1 VFLRIVKARG
11 GEGVQHEYVR
21 LVEGYREHG
30 KNKQRVVA
38 HLGRKDMLLEHLDSL
53 NRLLRGERLPTG
65 AVRAGAVEATQAW
78 DWGPFLVAAHLW
90 RAMGLAAILDGLAS
104 RDRIAARVWSDRA
117 LVLVANRLCAAASE
131 HGLARW
137 LESAFVCDRHGQ
149 RWEPAWRA
157 EAERLRSRR
166 PRVRV
171 ESWQLEQ
178 WYRTLDWLGPHK
190 AKVEQE
196 LFVRLRD
203 LFSLKVDLVFYDLTS
218 TYFEGQG
225 PPQLGAHGHSRDGKP
240 RNRQVLVGC
249 VMVDGWPIA
258 HHVFA
263 GNWRD
268 STTVPAVLKDIGERF
283 GLRRVVFVG
292 DRGMVTTDNV
302 QLVRQQHGYV
312 VGLQRRRRAAVY
324 GYIEQASGGAWT
336 ECPVGIT
343 AGEKSRPPRTLVQ
356 EVEAQQD
363 GVRIFVVHSDERQA
377 YERTQREKAMT
388 RVRAELERLAERVR
402 TGKLKAPEK
411 IGAAAARILSRHH
424 GHRYYDWE
432 LEGGAFRFFEHPIH
446 LPREMAYEGKYV
458 IQTEERHLTAV
469 EAVQIYKELSE
480 VERAFRNLKDVIE
493 MRPIYHQTDER
504 VQAHIFV
511 AALAFLVHRALEKK
525 LKAAGLDLSATEALD
540 ALRTVRVVD
549 IDLGDGSVKRSVT
562 RGSARAAQILSAIGI
577 DDRNPPTP
585 SDGSDGRRSDNPKN
599 RLQ

>member
-11 GEGVQHEYVR
+11 GQGVQHEYVR
-21 LVEGYREHG
+21 LVEGYRDNG

-38 HLGRKDMLLEHLDSL
+38 NLGRKDMLLEHLDSL
-53 NRLLRGERLPTG
+53 NRLLRGDRLAAG
-65 AVRAGAVEATQAW
+65 SVRAGEVEAAQAW
-78 DWGPFLVAAHLW
+78 DWGPFLVAGYLW
-90 RAMGLAAILDGLAS
+90 REIGLAAILDGLPS
-104 RDRIAARVWSDRA
+104 RDRVSAQVWSDRA
-117 LVLVANRLCAAASE
+117 LALVANRLCAASSE
-131 HGLARW
+131 HRLARW
-137 LESAFVCDRHGQ
+137 LESDFVCDRHGQ
-149 RWEPAWRA
+149 RWEPAWRSD
-157 EAERLRSRR
+157 AERLSSRR

-171 ESWQLEQ
+171 ASWQLEQ
-178 WYRTLDWLGPHK
+178 WYRTLDWLCPHK

-225 PPQLGAHGHSRDGKP
+225 PPQLGAHGYSRDGKP

-302 QLVRQQHGYV
+302 KLVRKKHGYV

-324 GYIEQASGGAWT
+324 GYIERASSGAWT
-336 ECPVGIT
+336 ECPVGTT
-343 AGEKSRPPRTLVQ
+343 AREKSSPPRTLVQ
-356 EVEAQQD
+356 EVDSQQP
-363 GVRIFVVHSDERQA
+363 GVRIFVVHSDERQT
-377 YERTQREKAMT
+377 YERTQREKAMV
-388 RVRAELERLAERVR
+388 RVRQALEHLAERVR
-402 TGKLKAPEK
+402 MGKLKAPEK

-432 LEGGAFRFFEHPIH
+432 LSAGTFRFFEHPTH
-446 LPREMAYEGKYV
+446 LPRELAYEGKYV
-458 IQTEERHLTAV
+458 IQTEESNLTAV
-469 EAVQIYKELSE
+469 EAVQIYKDLSE
-480 VERAFRNLKDVIE
+480 VERAFRNLKDIIE

-511 AALAFLVHRALEKK
+511 AALAFLLHRALEKK

-549 IDLGDGSVKRSVT
+549 IDLGEGSIKRSVT
-562 RGSARAAQILSAIGI
+562 RGSARASRILSALGI
-577 DDRNPPTP
+577 DDRNPPP
-585 SDGSDGRRSDNPKN
+585 PHPGSRVPRSDNPKN
-599 RLQ
+599 